1 MAVGGGVFRRPTASW
16 SWPSTTARTSP
27 CGSRA
32 AVRLL
37 VGDSLPGDP
46 AAVALLVI
54 EPASR
59 PAGAHERLWIADGAL
74 VLVRDRKSGAS
85 SRHHWFSA
93 NVRGVVDAR
102 TEPVIASARPV
113 PGNTADATDWR
124 DSGLVVSRP
133 ERPGLP
139 CCRARRTAP
148 NAEGQGPCRARLRS
162 HEA

>member
-1 MAVGGGVFRRPTASW
+1 M
-16 SWPSTTARTSP
+16 
-27 CGSRA
+27 
-32 AVRLL
+32 
-37 VGDSLPGDP
+37 
-46 AAVALLVI
+46 ALLVI

-139 CCRARRTAP
+139 CCRARRTTP
-148 NAEGQGPCRARLRS
+148 NAEGQRPVSGTPSLARSMTRS
-162 HEA
+162 SATAAGALTAFTTRSRPSPA